1 MHVMQSACRRTD
13 PRLFDSTYYDD
24 HLEARKLCATCPV
37 VWKCVLGAVDI
48 ANEVDEHLPAYRGP
62 DGTWGGL
69 LWVNGHIRLTAV
81 A

>member
-13 PRLFDSTYYDD
+13 PRLFDSTNYRD
-24 HLEARKLCATCPV
+24 HLEARKICAGCPSVQLCI
-37 VWKCVLGAVDI
+37 LGAVDI
-48 ANEVDEHLPAYRGP
+48 ANEISTDLPAFRGP

-69 LWVNGHIRLTAV
+69 LWINGHICDGAV